1 MTKRAKLSVVR
12 TDSEIAADRMKH
24 LHGVR
29 VVPPIATSGTPAE
42 RGKPVSR
49 ETFLNMLGA
58 HMALATKG
66 GSAL

>member
-12 TDSEIAADRMKH
+12 TESEIAADRMRH
-24 LHGVR
+24 LRCR
-29 VVPPIATSGTPAE
+29 VVPPIASSGTPAE